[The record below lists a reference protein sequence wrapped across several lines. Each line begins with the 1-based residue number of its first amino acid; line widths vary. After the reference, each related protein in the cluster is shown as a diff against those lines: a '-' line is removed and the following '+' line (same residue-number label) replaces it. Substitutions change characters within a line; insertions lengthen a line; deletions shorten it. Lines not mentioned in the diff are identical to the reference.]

1 VTLAVHPDAR
11 HPVARTPA
19 ILLVVLLD
27 HLGAQVTCTP

>member
-19 ILLVVLLD
+19 ILLVLLD
-27 HLGAQVTCTP
+27 HLSAQVTCTP